1 MRFLLT
7 DEQRALARSL
17 DAMLTAADTPAA
29 VRAWSAGDHA
39 PGRALCSRLAQ
50 AGVFALAVPEAYEG
64 VGMLPVELAVSFV
77 GLGRHAVPGPV
88 VETVATAALLTHLA
102 EHGDTSPA
110 KRLLPGLATG
120 ESTATLALSTAGC
133 GPYALDADAAT
144 VTLVVSGEDA
154 AGGWGD
160 TVTGSGRATAR
171 TGAKPEAADGTGTGA
186 RAGTG
191 ARPGQATPRAAPR
204 TEARPPTAAGT
215 GTGARAGTGA
225 RPGQATPRA
234 GAKPV
239 GPRAG
244 APGGSPHARL
254 LIAPGHGPV
263 HASAD
268 PARRLS
274 VPGAGG
280 EILAEGPHV
289 AAAAAYA
296 ADVAAFATAAQAL
309 GVGLALLDRT
319 VAHAKRRSQF
329 GAAIGSFQAVKHRL
343 ADTLIGLE
351 FARPLLYGAA
361 LSMAPADIAAA
372 KATAGEAAYAAAR
385 TALQLHGAVGYT
397 DELDLSL
404 WLRKA
409 RPLRDAWGTP
419 ARCRARVLSG

>member
-77 GLGRHAVPGPV
+77 ELGRHAVPGPV

-144 VTLVVSGEDA
+144 VTLVVSGEGA

-171 TGAKPEAADGTGTGA
+171 TGAKPEAADGTGTSDRGD
-186 RAGTG
+186 AGG
-191 ARPGQATPRAAPR
+191 GPGQATPRVAPR
-204 TEARPPTAAGT
+204 TGAKPEAADGT
-215 GTGARAGTGA
+215 GTGDRAGTGA

-244 APGGSPHARL
+244 MPDGSPHARL

>member
-50 AGVFALAVPEAYEG
+50 AGVFALAAPEAYEG

-77 GLGRHAVPGPV
+77 ELGRHAVPGSV

-120 ESTATLALSTAGC
+120 ESTATLALTTAGY

-144 VTLVVSGEDA
+144 VTLVVSGGGA
-154 AGGWGD
+154 AGGGGP
-160 TVTGSGRATAR
+160 VTGSGRATAR
-171 TGAKPEAADGTGTGA
+171 TGTKPEAAAGEGTGA

-191 ARPGQATPRAAPR
+191 AGPGEATR
-204 TEARPPTAAGT
+204 
-215 GTGARAGTGA
+215 
-225 RPGQATPRA
+225 RA
-234 GAKPV
+234 GATPACTRTGDRV
-239 GPRAG
+239 GAGATAAGPRAG
-244 APGGSPHARL
+244 VSDGSPDARL

-280 EILAEGPHV
+280 EILAEGPRV

>member
-77 GLGRHAVPGPV
+77 ELGRHAVPGPV

-225 RPGQATPRA
+225 RPGQVTPRA